1 MVELKDKTVE
11 ELRKM
16 ASKKKIEGRS
26 KMNKAELVRALKKK
40 TLIKKTVKRRKMR
53 GGYLTT
59 SQLNNLLTNPQSFL
73 LRRNTNSPPINI
85 ISTFR
90 GQNPNI
96 YFELSD
102 GTHFSCSI
110 SNLQYIDPSAGAG
123 GLSVIECIENDI
135 GVYDEMTE
143 EQINSMLENPQG
155 YLFNNDTFY
164 PFPRINSARR
174 VNLRGEICIIFTL
187 EGYEGQY
194 ICQEDRLDYKEGN
207 GEDELPVIRYN
218 PTFQNNLPSLNGV
231 NINNLPSLTGPSG
244 HNYINGNYNNGY
256 SNDNYYYGEN
266 YNGYD
271 NGENYNNGNGNYN
284 GNAPNAPVV
293 SNLVNINVPTNKTFN
308 EGKCA
313 LCLESTIYNI
323 DDPSKKYTNAER
335 KVLLKK
341 LSECGHVFHKE
352 CLESMPVNKRKCPLC
367 RKLFRI

>member
-1 MVELKDKTVE
+1 MVDLKNKTVE

-26 KMNKAELVRALKKK
+26 KMNKAELVKALKKK
-40 TLIKKTVKRRKMR
+40 ITKRKKMR

-59 SQLNNLLTNPQSFL
+59 SQLENLLRTPQSFL
-73 LRRNTNSPPINI
+73 LQRDTNSPPINI

-143 EQINSMLENPQG
+143 EQINSMLTNPQG

-164 PFPRINSARR
+164 PFPRINLARR
-174 VNLRGEICIIFTL
+174 VNLRGVFCIIFTL
-187 EGYEGQY
+187 EGYEDQY
-194 ICQEDRLDYKEGN
+194 ICQENRLDYKEAN

-231 NINNLPSLTGPSG
+231 NGPLGHNINN
-244 HNYINGNYNNGY
+244 
-256 SNDNYYYGEN
+256 YG
-266 YNGYD
+266 
-271 NGENYNNGNGNYN
+271 NGENNYSNNNN
-284 GNAPNAPVV
+284 GNAPYVPKALVV
-293 SNLVNINVPTNKTFN
+293 SNLVNINMPTNKTFN

-352 CLESMPVNKRKCPLC
+352 CLESMPLNKRKCPLC